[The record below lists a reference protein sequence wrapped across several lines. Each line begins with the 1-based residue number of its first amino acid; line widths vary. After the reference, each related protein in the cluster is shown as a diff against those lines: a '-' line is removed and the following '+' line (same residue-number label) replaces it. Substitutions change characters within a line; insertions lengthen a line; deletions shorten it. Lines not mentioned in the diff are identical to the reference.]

1 MKDIAMLVGVS
12 RQAVSAALN
21 DTKSCRISEDK
32 CREIKRVARELNYVS
47 NNAARSLKGAPSKTI
62 GFMGPFMSSGLNSAL
77 ISEISQMLTAEG
89 YNILYNNYAHTSYSA
104 TESSLNLLAR
114 GVDGIIVYNS
124 EKIKPFMEKQTVPY
138 LFYSHN
144 NYNYMDVG
152 VDNEYGGYIA
162 TKHLLEHGHKKV
174 AFITILPPGKKA
186 RYTGWRRAHHE
197 AGINITDDDMIIL
210 RELDGDV
217 DLVIDILKRRKISA
231 VFASNDFIGA
241 KLIKVLTQRGIG
253 VPNDVAVVAYDGYAF
268 SGFCAP
274 SLTTVAQPI
283 REQAEIGVKILLER
297 IATKEISSPPA
308 NHLIKPILYA
318 GASCGCQ
325 EKTINKLYRINTFD
339 MLEKSAKMNFNTN
352 IFNNQRSNENG

>member
-1 MKDIAMLVGVS
+1 MLVGVS

-21 DTKSCRISEDK
+21 NSKSCRISEEK

-89 YNILYNNYAHTSYSA
+89 YNILYNNYAQSSYSA

-124 EKIKPFMEKQTVPY
+124 EKIAPFMEKQIVPY

-144 NYNYMDVG
+144 NHNYMDIG

-162 TKHLLEHGHKKV
+162 TKHLLEHGHSKV
-174 AFITILPPGKKA
+174 AFMTILPPGEKA
-186 RYTGWRRAHHE
+186 RYAGWRRAHHE
-197 AGINITDDDMIIL
+197 AGIEVSDEDMIIL
-210 RELDGDV
+210 RELNADV
-217 DLVIDILKRRKISA
+217 DLMINTLKRQKITA
-231 VFASNDFIGA
+231 VFTSNDFIGA
-241 KLIKVLTQRGIG
+241 KLIKILTQRGIG
-253 VPNDVAVVAYDGYAF
+253 VPKEIAVIAYDGYEF

-274 SLTTVAQPI
+274 SLTTVVQPI
-283 REQAEIGVKILLER
+283 RKQAEIGVKLLLER
-297 IATKEISSPPA
+297 IANKELSSPPT
-308 NHLIKPILYA
+308 NCLIEPMLYI

-325 EKTINKLYRINTFD
+325 EKLIDKFYSINTFD
-339 MLEKSAKMNFNTN
+339 MLEKSAKMNFDTN
-352 IFNNQRSNENG
+352 IFNNQGSNENE